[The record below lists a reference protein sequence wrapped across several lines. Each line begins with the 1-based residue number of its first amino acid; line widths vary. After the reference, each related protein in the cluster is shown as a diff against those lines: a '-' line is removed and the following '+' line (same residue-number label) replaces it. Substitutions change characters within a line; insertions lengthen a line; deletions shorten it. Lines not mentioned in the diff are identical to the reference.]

1 MTTRRSFL
9 KASAGLGGIS
19 ALSAALGLTAWTCFA
34 MPAAAEVRIPEPPE
48 KARAAI
54 FPAPA
59 RPLAARAS
67 WESIRPMRRPPV
79 G

>member
-9 KASAGLGGIS
+9 KASAGLGGLS
-19 ALSAALGLTAWTCFA
+19 ALSAVLGLTLWTGFGL
-34 MPAAAEVRIPEPPE
+34 PAAAEVRIPEPPE
-48 KARAAI
+48 KARAAF

-67 WESIRPMRRPPV
+67 WESIRPTRRPPV